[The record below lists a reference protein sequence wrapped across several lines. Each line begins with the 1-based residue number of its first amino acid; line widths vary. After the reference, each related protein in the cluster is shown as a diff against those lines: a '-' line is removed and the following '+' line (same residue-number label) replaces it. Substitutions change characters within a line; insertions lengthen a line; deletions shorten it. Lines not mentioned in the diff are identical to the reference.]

1 MFNFKNLKLDKRES
15 PENTSSFVGIR
26 RDENNDL
33 VFRLPKG
40 FNDFPDNNFE
50 ETKNLFFKMYRT
62 FKKFENDNK
71 NFQTDQRSAGKDNIE
86 VGGNAYNFKDKEEN
100 DVVLYS
106 KISVIENLLEA
117 YRDLSLDVIERKIG
131 RDEEIDYSKI
141 DKYLHKAIYLEDD
154 VIYID
159 EMELPRH
166 FLQYKSASLIDLF
179 CFILYELELE
189 LQQESDERVKELAHR
204 FKEQHLNHD
213 QSLFNEETFDVTIS
227 DLKDSLD
234 DIDKVTAYKDEDY
247 WRLYEAIETFLYGE
261 LDMENP
267 DEDGVFWGISNFYQ
281 IWEDMCNTFAFSE
294 FKPIYA
300 DTDIVFN
307 GQRVSNCSFGRQRIY
322 KKDDF
327 ENPFFIEFREKK
339 KWMRPDFIHYLGRD
353 TYSIFDS
360 FIKINITH
368 EFNDRV
374 SFNVGL
380 LKSGNKKIYN
390 IFCAN
395 LQRSLN
401 SSSRS
406 SNKIHGARSIGK
418 NKFTNYPK
426 NELVEQKEFIDKA
439 HQRIFN
445 NSYVLLDWK
454 YMDIVDFNSVSKKL
468 LTDISKQICYELCMQ
483 KVSDLPLESQF
494 IIPFFYENN
503 LKNIDNI
510 GVFLSED
517 ELYFKL
523 NDNSIKI
530 FKANFNK
537 IQNVYL
543 NHG

>member
-26 RDENNDL
+26 RNENNDL

-86 VGGNAYNFKDKEEN
+86 VGGNAYSFKDKEEN
-100 DVVLYS
+100 DVILYS

-179 CFILYELELE
+179 CFILCELELE
-189 LQQESDERVKELAHR
+189 LQQESDERVKELARR

-267 DEDGVFWGISNFYQ
+267 DEDGVFWGVSNFYQ

-300 DTDIVFN
+300 DTDIIFN

-327 ENPFFIEFREKK
+327 ENPFFIEFRQKK
-339 KWMRPDFIHYLGRD
+339 KWMRPDFVGLIDGNDNIFVSNGIRVNIS
-353 TYSIFDS
+353 SIN
-360 FIKINITH
+360 NITNPYNKDKIKTVDFILSV
-368 EFNDRV
+368 EGDDD
-374 SFNVGL
+374 SI
-380 LKSGNKKIYN
+380 LKNTIKKLKRKLISR
-390 IFCAN
+390 
-395 LQRSLN
+395 RSN
-401 SSSRS
+401 RKTKFG
-406 SNKIHGARSIGK
+406 SNKV
-418 NKFTNYPK
+418 FNYPFSDFESSFGEYR
-426 NELVEQKEFIDKA
+426 NNASVFI
-439 HQRIFN
+439 F
-445 NSYVLLDWK
+445 DWK
-454 YMDIVDFNSVSKKL
+454 YMDVSNYCSKNKKL
-468 LTDISKQICYELCMQ
+468 DMDITKQLCYEFSMQ
-483 KVSDLPLESQF
+483 KNSSFNKLESEF
-494 IIPFFYENN
+494 VIPFFFYENELNGALGVDVKDDN
-503 LKNIDNI
+503 LYGRLKD
-510 GVFLSED
+510 SE
-517 ELYFKL
+517 
-523 NDNSIKI
+523 ITV
-530 FKANFNK
+530 FKADFNK
-537 IQNVYL
+537 IQEFYL